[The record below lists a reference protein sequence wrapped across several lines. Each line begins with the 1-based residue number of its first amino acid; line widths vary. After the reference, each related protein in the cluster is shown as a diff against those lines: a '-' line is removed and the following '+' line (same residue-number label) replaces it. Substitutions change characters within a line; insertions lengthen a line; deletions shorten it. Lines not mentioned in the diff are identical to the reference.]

1 MSISP
6 RYRDLVS
13 LFPRFLHLQPFG
25 WKGSQDIL
33 QSGLQLPA
41 LLLLRALVQETDP
54 GEMLSQQEMESRV
67 FNPYSTF
74 HPIFDS
80 FPSLLDQGY
89 LSHTGGRYL
98 VTPHGR
104 SLIERIEQA
113 AQDYTATL
121 TPIPLPDLTRLAA
134 LLETIAQR
142 MWQATEPAVKD
153 QQDR

>member
-6 RYRDLVS
+6 KYHDLVL
-13 LFPRFLHLQPFG
+13 LFPRFLKLQPFG

-41 LLLLRALVQETDP
+41 LLLLRAIVQETDP
-54 GEMLSQQEMESRV
+54 GELLTRQEMESRV

-80 FPSLLDQGY
+80 FPSLLERGY
-89 LSHTGGRYL
+89 LSHSDGRYL
-98 VTPHGR
+98 VTPSGR
-104 SLIERIEQA
+104 ALIEQIEQA

-121 TPIPLPDLTRLAA
+121 TPLPLSDLTWLAN
-134 LLETIAQR
+134 LLEAIADS
-142 MWQATEPAVKD
+142 MWQASEPEVK
-153 QQDR
+153 